1 MAQATVIHG
10 LVGVADLLIA
20 EVGADTQELPVKNV
34 VARDEQFSGFHV
46 SRTPSRFRHWDR
58 VQAAS
63 AVIVGYAQ
71 VELPEDS
78 WLGEYTDRV
87 LLPPPFTGRAGQSR
101 FLLKGRLGQT
111 PS

>member
-63 AVIVGYAQ
+63 AVIVGYAD
-71 VELPEDS
+71 ERTPEWS
-78 WLGEYTDRV
+78 LSEYTDRV
-87 LLPPPFTGRAGQSR
+87 LPP
-101 FLLKGRLGQT
+101 LLRGGLDKLI
-111 PS
+111 SS